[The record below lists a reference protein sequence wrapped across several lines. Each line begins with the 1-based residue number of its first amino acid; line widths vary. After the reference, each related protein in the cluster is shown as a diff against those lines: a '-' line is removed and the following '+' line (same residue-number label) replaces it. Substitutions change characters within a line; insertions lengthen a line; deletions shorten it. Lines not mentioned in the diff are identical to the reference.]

1 MNKYLISSVIIFEGF
16 IILSVLIYTNSIFS
30 IHENSLVESM
40 IYRFNATSS
49 QTHEIFYS
57 PPLTQLMKLL
67 SDYGREHFWI
77 VILILMFLAGGVD
90 GKVVGLMILIS
101 FIIIIPLNIMIKD
114 LVDKDRPPV
123 FDNKLVESLPMD
135 KSYPSGHASIVSSG
149 ALSIALFFSKS
160 LNQKIVSL
168 FVIIEAGLVCVSRLY
183 LGMHY
188 PTDVFGGILLGSGV
202 SLLVASSQ
210 KVLRRLVKSLV

>member
-16 IILSVLIYTNSIFS
+16 IILSVIIYTNSIFS
-30 IHENSLVESM
+30 ILENSLDESI
-40 IYRFNATSS
+40 IYKFNATSS
-49 QTHEIFYS
+49 KIQNILYS

-77 VILILMFLAGGVD
+77 VFLVLIFLVGGVD
-90 GKVVGLMILIS
+90 GRVVGLMIFIS
-101 FIIIIPLNIMIKD
+101 FIIVIPLNIVIKD
-114 LVDKDRPPV
+114 LIDIDRPPV
-123 FDNKLVESLPMD
+123 HGNKLVENLPMD

-149 ALSIALFFSKS
+149 ALSVVLFFRKS
-160 LNQKIVSL
+160 LNQKIISL
-168 FVIIEAGLVCVSRLY
+168 SVIIEAGLVCVSRLY

-188 PTDVFGGILLGSGV
+188 PTDVLGGILLGSGV

-210 KVLRRLVKSLV
+210 KVLTRLVKSAG